1 MFARGVAVVAVLVA
15 LFLAP
20 TTIVAAAQEFT
31 HGLASLGVEYALPR
45 RRRSRRAPAD
55 KRLYHSPDEFA
66 ERAGIG
72 RATVWRL
79 MKNGRLRYARFGR
92 ARRIPV
98 SEYERLA
105 SDAQ

>member
-1 MFARGVAVVAVLVA
+1 MFVRGVAAAAVLVT
-15 LFLAP
+15 LLLGP
-20 TTIVAAAQEFT
+20 DTVVAATQKFT
-31 HGLASLGVEYALPR
+31 HGRAALAVEHALPR

-55 KRLYHSPDEFA
+55 KRLYHTPDEFA

-105 SDAQ
+105 SETQ